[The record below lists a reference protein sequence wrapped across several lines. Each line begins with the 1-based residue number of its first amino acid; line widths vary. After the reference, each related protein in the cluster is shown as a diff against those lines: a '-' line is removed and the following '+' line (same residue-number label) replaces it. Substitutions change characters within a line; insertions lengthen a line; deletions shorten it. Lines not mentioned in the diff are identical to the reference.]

1 MGPSVYGLN
10 TLFCKLPCEIS
21 VEPTN
26 TRKPKDNI
34 AKKTVPKS
42 KNKGYHL
49 DYLNLWWNRK
59 VRESSKDEF
68 KMEKEKVKS
77 KMKEYLKKGS
87 TARNQQR
94 VCTEMMDCFKE
105 RKCLK
110 DRGIYSSK
118 L

>member
-1 MGPSVYGLN
+1 MSQSVNELN
-10 TLFCKLPCEIS
+10 IFFFKPPCETS
-21 VEPTN
+21 VGPTN
-26 TRKPKDNI
+26 ARKPKDNI

-77 KMKEYLKKGS
+77 KMREYLQKGS
-87 TARNQQR
+87 TARDPQK

-118 L
+118 V